1 MSSMGLSYRLRAGA
15 KATCTF
21 DRVLVISC
29 AVKILVGFGLSI
41 LLFSVA
47 GDRGV
52 TAILRTHD
60 RARALSAEIAA
71 IRAENA
77 KLRVEAE
84 ALRRDP
90 SAIEREARQTL
101 GLARADEIVVTRR
114 R

>member
-1 MSSMGLSYRLRAGA
+1 MGL
-15 KATCTF
+15 
-21 DRVLVISC
+21 
-29 AVKILVGFGLSI
+29 GLSI

-52 TAILRTHD
+52 TAMLRTHQ
-60 RARALSAEIAA
+60 RARTLSADIAA

-77 KLRVEAE
+77 KLRARAE
-84 ALRRDP
+84 ALRTDL

>member
-1 MSSMGLSYRLRAGA
+1 M
-15 KATCTF
+15 
-21 DRVLVISC
+21 
-29 AVKILVGFGLSI
+29 KILVGLGLAI

-60 RARALSAEIAA
+60 RARTLSADIAA
-71 IRAENA
+71 IRADNA
-77 KLRVEAE
+77 RLRAQAE
-84 ALRRDP
+84 ALRHDL